1 MMMDKIQRAI
11 LENQVILAEAL
22 WMLLHSQGI
31 SSDATLQNVSAR
43 IKATRKLLEEHSEE
57 PLARRRLITRRA
69 RQHVTAT
76 ATGGLRHRQGPAEG
90 RTARRQRRA
99 IGRTPGGATA
109 HRPSVD
115 LGQRQRSFSAH
126 AMFSRT

>member
-1 MMMDKIQRAI
+1 MRPKTPIYRILCDLGFGPLRPEHQRLDGGVDIRSPFEDGRHLRRNRQLHAMRLPPWSADRSTTFAASWMMMDKIQRAI

-57 PLARRRLITRRA
+57 NP
-69 RQHVTAT
+69 
-76 ATGGLRHRQGPAEG
+76 
-90 RTARRQRRA
+90 
-99 IGRTPGGATA
+99 
-109 HRPSVD
+109 
-115 LGQRQRSFSAH
+115 
-126 AMFSRT
+126 